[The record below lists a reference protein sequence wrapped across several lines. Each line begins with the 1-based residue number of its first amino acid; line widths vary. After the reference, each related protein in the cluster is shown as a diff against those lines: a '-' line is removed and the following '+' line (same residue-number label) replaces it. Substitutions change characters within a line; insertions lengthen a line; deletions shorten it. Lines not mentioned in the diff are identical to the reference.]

1 MFLVAGIV
9 YDARRIKAYEG
20 LMELGQVAGKSE
32 EWCEELWGELIV
44 APDLLE
50 ELVFYLEHHYLTE
63 NVSCCGYSLIDLYVW
78 QLNRYN
84 IIGDSGKNTDTCNK
98 ERMVLQAFHDMTVMR
113 KDPEEFVKKL
123 TDGRGMDK

>member
-1 MFLVAGIV
+1 MAGIV

-20 LMELGQVAGKSE
+20 LMELGNIAGE
-32 EWCEELWGELIV
+32 NPQWCEMLWEEILFS
-44 APDLLE
+44 PDLLD

-84 IIGDSGKNTDTCNK
+84 IIGDSGKNTDACNK
-98 ERMVLQAFHDMTVMR
+98 ERMVLHAFHDMTNMR
-113 KDPEEFVKKL
+113 KNPEGFVKKL